1 MHRLERVLARLA
13 TTEAPEALMRRRA
26 ELVLAQV
33 AHIAVAVLI
42 ANDRACY
49 VDANAAA
56 ERLTGHPRS
65 ELLRMAIW
73 DLTPGSPGLG
83 HRLWRDF
90 LRRGR
95 MRSRYQIRRK
105 EGTVVLARYASFAH
119 VLPGVHASALS
130 TPPLVAAL
138 AARSCT
144 AGQRP

>member
-56 ERLTGHPRS
+56 ERLTGYPRS

-73 DLTPGSPGLG
+73 DPTPGSPGP
-83 HRLWRDF
+83 RPPA
-90 LRRGR
+90 
-95 MRSRYQIRRK
+95 
-105 EGTVVLARYASFAH
+105 LARLPASRAH
-119 VLPGVHASALS
+119 AQPLS
-130 TPPLVAAL
+130 DPP
-138 AARSCT
+138 
-144 AGQRP
+144 